1 MAKERTV
8 TRAFSTD
15 NKNGSFGI
23 EALQVLD
30 QSVLEAIPAAVYACA
45 ADGVIARYN
54 SKAVELWGRAPKPGD
69 TDERYCG
76 AFQLH
81 HLDGRPLPHD
91 KTPMEVALRT
101 GEPQRDKEVTIERP
115 DGSRIV
121 ALVNIEPLKG
131 PDGVEGAINCF
142 QDITERK
149 RIEEKL
155 AQNSSDLEDFFE
167 NAPVAMHWVAGDGTI
182 LRANQ
187 AELDFLGYTREEY
200 IGRHITEFHAD
211 QSRID
216 QILGCLTRGE
226 AIDRVPAQLRAR
238 DGTIKPVQISSST
251 HFRDGE
257 FANTRC
263 VTLDMSLD
271 QAHQRLAAIVES
283 SDDAIIS
290 KDLNGNIVSWN
301 QGAERLFGYAPEEAI
316 GNPITMLMAPEQQA
330 EEPEILARIRRG
342 ERVDHY
348 ETVRLRKDGSVVDIS
363 LTVSPVKDNTGKVVG
378 ASKIARN
385 ISERKRAEEQR
396 NLLMRELSHRSK
408 NLLAL
413 VQGIMRQSIMYAE
426 DMEDFEA
433 DFGERLQ
440 GLARL
445 HDLLIAQEW
454 RGAPIDEVVR
464 SQLSIVDGGA
474 SVTADGPKIVLT
486 PAAAQSLAMA
496 FHELTTNAVKHGAL
510 SVPEGRVKVDWS
522 ITEKDDPFLT
532 LAWTESD
539 GPRVEPPARKGVG
552 SRVLEEIVAHSFDG
566 KASVTFRPEGL
577 RWEFEAPI
585 SHLCSRIPPVGSAT
599 NGRVSPAAP

>member
-1 MAKERTV
+1 MN
-8 TRAFSTD
+8 S
-15 NKNGSFGI
+15 NGKPLGI
-23 EALQVLD
+23 GALRSLD

-45 ADGVIARYN
+45 ADGVIVRYN

-76 AFQLH
+76 ASQLY

-142 QDITERK
+142 QDITDRK
-149 RIEEKL
+149 RTEDEL
-155 AQNSSDLEDFFE
+155 QQSSSALEDFFE
-167 NAPVAMHWVAGDGTI
+167 HAPVAIHWVSGDGTI
-182 LRANQ
+182 LRANK
-187 AELDFLGYTREEY
+187 AELDLLGYTNEEY
-200 IGRHITEFHAD
+200 VGRHISEFHAD
-211 QSRID
+211 QAKIG
-216 QILGCLTRGE
+216 QIMHCLSQGE
-226 AIDRVPAQLRAR
+226 VIDRVPAQLRAK
-238 DGTIKPVQISSST
+238 DGSIKPVQISSSA

-257 FANTRC
+257 FINTRC
-263 VTLDMSLD
+263 ITLNVSGE
-271 QAHQRLAAIVES
+271 QAERRLAAIVES
-283 SDDAIIS
+283 SDDSIVS
-290 KDLNGNIVSWN
+290 TDPGGTVVSWN
-301 QGAERLFGYAPEEAI
+301 RAAEQLYGYAPEEAI
-316 GNPITMLMAPEQQA
+316 GNPITMLIPQDHED
-330 EEPEILARIRRG
+330 EEREILRRIRRG

-348 ETVRLRKDGSVVDIS
+348 ETVRIRKDGSLVDIS
-363 LTVSPVKDNTGKVVG
+363 LTISPVKDHAGNVIG
-378 ASKIARN
+378 ASKIARD

-532 LAWTESD
+532 LAWTESG

-585 SHLCSRIPPVGSAT
+585 SHLCSRFPPVERAT
-599 NGRVSPAAP
+599 NGRVSAAAP